1 MTDRLRQ
8 ITERL
13 QAITGE
19 LRDGDVGDER
29 AAALTREA
37 AELAAEAA
45 EETNRL
51 MREAE
56 PD

>member
-1 MTDRLRQ
+1 VTGRLRE
-8 ITERL
+8 ITARL
-13 QAITGE
+13 EAITGE

-29 AAALTREA
+29 AAELTREA